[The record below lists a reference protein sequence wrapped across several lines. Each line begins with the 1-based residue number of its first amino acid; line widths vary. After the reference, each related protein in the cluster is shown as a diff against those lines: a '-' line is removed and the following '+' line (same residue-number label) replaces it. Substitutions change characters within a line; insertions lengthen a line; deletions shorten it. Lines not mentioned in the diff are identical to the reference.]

1 MKLSPNRKSKTTKPH
16 ANNTHFENYRI
27 PKQRNGDTCT
37 PSRKT
42 PNPKTQTLKPQND
55 YPQPKDPTTQRP
67 KDPQT
72 QRPKDPPTQPH
83 PKCDQIPNPFD
94 FKNPEVYTF
103 STLRARGST
112 PNIQFANVK
121 SSNRPWRGG
130 GRQQLFTLFDLCVSS
145 LRRGHANL
153 LCIVPI
159 WTDDPRRES
168 NNLVVRKR
176 ISLRT

>member
-16 ANNTHFENYRI
+16 ANNTKFENYRI

-55 YPQPKDPTTQRP
+55 YPQPKDPKTQRP

-83 PKCDQIPNPFD
+83 PKSDQIPNPFD
-94 FKNPEVYTF
+94 F
-103 STLRARGST
+103 
-112 PNIQFANVK
+112 
-121 SSNRPWRGG
+121 
-130 GRQQLFTLFDLCVSS
+130 
-145 LRRGHANL
+145 
-153 LCIVPI
+153 
-159 WTDDPRRES
+159 
-168 NNLVVRKR
+168 
-176 ISLRT
+176 